1 VLSNS
6 RISRSDEVNRSIA
19 AHTVWVFVVG
29 KEALW
34 PSYRLFNFF
43 GRIKIRHFSKIN
55 SIFTLKM
62 ENGWFGIMD
71 KMESVEGNVACRLND
86 HLPRMSDMLIT
97 TAMLVLSPTR

>member
-1 VLSNS
+1 
-6 RISRSDEVNRSIA
+6 
-19 AHTVWVFVVG
+19 
-29 KEALW
+29 
-34 PSYRLFNFF
+34 
-43 GRIKIRHFSKIN
+43 
-55 SIFTLKM
+55 M